1 MRMQLGRLS
10 CRRGF
15 GMVSVLVA
23 MVLIAV
29 AAVALSSS
37 SAFMASLQT
46 DASVRATAAAI
57 AIAHMESVKMRR
69 PAELAS
75 EDPVRVNETGVA
87 DAGGAFVRSLTVERE
102 ESVPDALRVTVEV
115 GYPAGFGRTRTV
127 ELVTV
132 IDRGGG
138 G

>member
-1 MRMQLGRLS
+1 MIRGSCHLT

-15 GMVSVLVA
+15 GLVSVLVA

-46 DASVRATAAAI
+46 DASERATAAAI
-57 AIAHMESVKMRR
+57 AIGYMEDVKMRDPSR
-69 PAELAS
+69 LTS
-75 EDPVRVNETGVA
+75 EEPVRVNGTGAA
-87 DAGGAFVRSLTVERE
+87 DAGGAFVRSLTVVRE
-102 ESVPDALRVTVEV
+102 ESVPDALRATVEV
-115 GYPAGFGRTRTV
+115 EYPAGFGRRRTV

-138 G
+138 

>member
-1 MRMQLGRLS
+1 MRHALS
-10 CRRGF
+10 QRACERGF
-15 GMVSVLVA
+15 GLVSVLVA

-46 DASVRATAAAI
+46 DASERATAAAI
-57 AIAHMESVKMRR
+57 AIGYMEDVKMRR
-69 PAELAS
+69 PTDLAS
-75 EDPVRVNETGVA
+75 EEPVRVNGTGAPDV
-87 DAGGAFVRSLTVERE
+87 GGAFVRSITVERE
-102 ESVPDALRVTVEV
+102 ESVPDALRVTVAV
-115 GYPAGFGRTRTV
+115 DYPAGFGRTRTV

-138 G
+138 

>member
-1 MRMQLGRLS
+1 
-10 CRRGF
+10 
-15 GMVSVLVA
+15 MVSVLVA

-46 DASVRATAAAI
+46 DASVRANAASI
-57 AIAHMESVKMRR
+57 AIGYMEGVKMRR
-69 PAELAS
+69 PADLAS
-75 EDPVRVNETGVA
+75 EEPVRVNETGVP
-87 DAGGAFVRSLTVERE
+87 DEGGAFVRSLTVVRE
-102 ESVPDALRVTVEV
+102 ESVPDALRATVEV
-115 GYPAGFGRTRTV
+115 RYPAGFGRTRTV